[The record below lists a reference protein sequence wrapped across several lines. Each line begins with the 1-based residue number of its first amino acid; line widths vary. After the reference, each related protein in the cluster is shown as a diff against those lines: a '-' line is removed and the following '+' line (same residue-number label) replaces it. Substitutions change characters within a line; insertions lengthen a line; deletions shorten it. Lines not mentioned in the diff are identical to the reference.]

1 MLKFIGTLKAGATIP
16 ADNLFISD
24 SKFYY
29 SKGTTLAGSMGV
41 TSDEI
46 GWGGDGS
53 GVTSGAPELSG
64 MPESPLDITPEK
76 LLGFPF

>member
-1 MLKFIGTLKAGATIP
+1 L
-16 ADNLFISD
+16 
-24 SKFYY
+24 
-29 SKGTTLAGSMGV
+29 LAGSVSGGGV
-41 TSDEI
+41 AGDI

-53 GVTSGAPELSG
+53 GVTPGAPELPG

>member
-1 MLKFIGTLKAGATIP
+1 MTKKEYIIP
-16 ADNLFISD
+16 QVEVVKIQNMNL
-24 SKFYY
+24 
-29 SKGTTLAGSMGV
+29 LAGSVSGGGV
-41 TSDEI
+41 AGDI

-53 GVTSGAPELSG
+53 GVTPGAPELPG

>member
-1 MLKFIGTLKAGATIP
+1 MTMMKKEYIIPQVEVVKIANMTL
-16 ADNLFISD
+16 
-24 SKFYY
+24 
-29 SKGTTLAGSMGV
+29 LAGSMGV

-53 GVTSGAPELSG
+53 GVTPGAPELPG
-64 MPESPLDITPEK
+64 MPTLPDSPLDITPEK

>member
-1 MLKFIGTLKAGATIP
+1 MMKKEYIIPQVEVVKIANMTL
-16 ADNLFISD
+16 
-24 SKFYY
+24 
-29 SKGTTLAGSMGV
+29 LAGSVGV
-41 TSDEI
+41 TADGI

-53 GVTSGAPELSG
+53 GVTPGAPELPG